1 MGVIYILTSVVK
13 SYDDKGK
20 LLLGPDVKNV
30 KHGRNRHKCLPLKGD
45 FYTFLCR
52 FFAET
57 IE

>member
-30 KHGRNRHKCLPLKGD
+30 KHGRNLCLNHFSKNLHTENYNK
-45 FYTFLCR
+45 
-52 FFAET
+52 AH
-57 IE
+57 